1 MEKIFAIIGII
12 LCVGVAYLFSDRKKE
27 INWVSV
33 GCAFI
38 GQLIV
43 GFLLIKT
50 PLWKVVQWTGDG
62 VSWLVAQA
70 SEGINFVF
78 GGIVPE
84 GGFVFFIN
92 SLLPIVF
99 LSSLMGLLFH
109 YGIIQKFVT
118 VIGKTVAKA
127 LRVDTLVATNSV
139 TNMFLGQTDA
149 LFITKSYL
157 PSASE
162 SVIFSTMVSGMCSIA
177 VSVLGLYQSYGADIA
192 MLIVSMPLSVCSSFV
207 MTQILMPTK
216 YEAAE
221 NIQIDTSDKGVNALE
236 TMVNY
241 GTSGFKSCIGIAISL
256 MIFLSAIAMINNFIG
271 LFFEGVTMQSVLGY
285 VFAPFAF
292 LMGVPKGE
300 VMEVAQILA
309 TKLVTNET
317 VAYGLP
323 QFAALSINA
332 KAMVTVALAG
342 FSGIGSIGILIGG
355 MSAIAPGQVK
365 TVAKMGVKALLTA
378 SAVCMVTG
386 SVVGLFL

>member
-1 MEKIFAIIGII
+1 MEKLFAILGII
-12 LCVGVAYLFSDRKKE
+12 LCVGMAYLFSNKKKE
-27 INWVSV
+27 INWISV
-33 GCAFI
+33 GCAFL

-50 PLWKVVQWTGDG
+50 PLWKVVQWIGNG
-62 VSWLVAQA
+62 VSWLLLQA
-70 SEGINFVF
+70 NEGINFVF
-78 GGIVPE
+78 GGIAPD
-84 GGFVFFIN
+84 GFVFFIN

-99 LSSLMGLLFH
+99 ISSLMGLLFH
-109 YGIIQKFVT
+109 YGIIQKFVS
-118 VIGKTVAKA
+118 VVGKTVAKL

-157 PSASE
+157 PSANE
-162 SVIFSTMVSGMCSIA
+162 SVIFATMVSGMCSIA
-177 VSVLGLYQSYGADIA
+177 VSVLGLYVGYGADMS
-192 MLIVSMPLSVCSSFV
+192 MLIVSMPLSVCSAFV

-216 YEAAE
+216 YEGVE
-221 NIQIDTSDKGVNALE
+221 NLEIDSSDKGINAVE

-241 GTSGFKSCIGIAISL
+241 GTAGFKSCIGIAISL

-271 LFFEGVTMQSVLGY
+271 IFFDGITLQTILGY

-292 LMGVPKGE
+292 LMGVPKAE

-309 TKLVTNET
+309 TKLVTNEA

-323 QFAALSINA
+323 QFATLSMNA

-342 FSGIGSIGILIGG
+342 FSGVGSLGILIGG
-355 MSAIAPGQVK
+355 FSAVAPNQVK
-365 TVAKMGVKALLTA
+365 TVAKLGIKALMTA
-378 SAVCMVTG
+378 TFVCMITG
-386 SVVGLFL
+386 AVVGLML